1 MNMPAVASPQEA
13 KEVKKG
19 VLKVAPLRRRGFLLA
34 PDAALSTLAAR
45 VIRR

>member
-19 VLKVAPLRRRGFLLA
+19 VLKVAPLRRRGFFSRLM
-34 PDAALSTLAAR
+34 PALSTLAAR